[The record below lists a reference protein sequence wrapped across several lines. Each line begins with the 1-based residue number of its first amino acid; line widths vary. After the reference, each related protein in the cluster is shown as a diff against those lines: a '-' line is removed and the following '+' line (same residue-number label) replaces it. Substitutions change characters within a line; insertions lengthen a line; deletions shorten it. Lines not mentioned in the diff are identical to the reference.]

1 MILSHHKIY
10 QDDII
15 LFMTGTDCVILQV
28 NVSRYLA
35 LNKRR
40 IKITYPKQKQL
51 VP

>member
-15 LFMTGTDCVILQV
+15 LFMTGMDCVISQV
-28 NVSRYLA
+28 SVSRLA
-35 LNKRR
+35 FNKRR